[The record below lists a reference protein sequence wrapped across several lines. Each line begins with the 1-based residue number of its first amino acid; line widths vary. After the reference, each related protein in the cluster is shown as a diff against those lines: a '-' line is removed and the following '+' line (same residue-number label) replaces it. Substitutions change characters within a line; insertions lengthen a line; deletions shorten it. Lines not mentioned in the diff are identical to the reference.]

1 MTEHNPTD
9 PIEPTTPVEPAA
21 SSEAAESATQQ
32 AGGDESFSW
41 TSEPGAG
48 TTGREEAQDAGASAG
63 NTAAATATAVLEQ
76 LRVAIDDLAER
87 ATPTVR
93 EFSARAAELAATAA
107 DRAAPFAQRAGEVTS
122 EASSKLAE
130 RSRSWAADLRASI
143 GETPSDATGATG
155 PARSTGETATAGPEP
170 TTPPPPAADNGSGDT
185 ASPA

>member
-1 MTEHNPTD
+1 MTD
-9 PIEPTTPVEPAA
+9 PITPDPTDSTPTGKPKAEGTTPPA
-21 SSEAAESATQQ
+21 
-32 AGGDESFSW
+32 DETFSW
-41 TSEPGAG
+41 TDDRADGGAADHDPADG
-48 TTGREEAQDAGASAG
+48 AGASATSG
-63 NTAAATATAVLEQ
+63 AASTATAVLEQ
-76 LRVAIDDLAER
+76 LRVAIDDIAER

-143 GETPSDATGATG
+143 PGDHPEGPTPGQG
-155 PARSTGETATAGPEP
+155 PGGPGTP
-170 TTPPPPAADNGSGDT
+170 DVTPPPPAPETESGSGEG

>member
-1 MTEHNPTD
+1 MTENNPTD
-9 PIEPTTPVEPAA
+9 PIEPVTRDEPATPPPA
-21 SSEAAESATQQ
+21 SA
-32 AGGDESFSW
+32 DESFSW
-41 TSEPGAG
+41 TAEPKADDAAGEGMHGANPG
-48 TTGREEAQDAGASAG
+48 ESAG
-63 NTAAATATAVLEQ
+63 SNAAATATAVLEQ

-143 GETPSDATGATG
+143 GEAPSAD
-155 PARSTGETATAGPEP
+155 TAGEPAKAAPE
-170 TTPPPPAADNGSGDT
+170 TKTPPPPAADNGSGDT